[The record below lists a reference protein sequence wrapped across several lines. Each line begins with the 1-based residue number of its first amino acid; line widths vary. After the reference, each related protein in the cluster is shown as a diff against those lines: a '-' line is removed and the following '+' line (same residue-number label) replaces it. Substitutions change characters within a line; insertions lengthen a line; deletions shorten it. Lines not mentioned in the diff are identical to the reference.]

1 MAFSNFSPICNY
13 FMQMAAGAAEMDFQ
27 KGDNERKLKFE
38 NLRAQRN
45 AVRKEQNLLRDT
57 IMRAIGENA
66 TEEQYFKAL
75 EVGWLLLRL
84 TYDCK
89 ICILVLI

>member
-1 MAFSNFSPICNY
+1 
-13 FMQMAAGAAEMDFQ
+13 MAAGAAEMNFQ
-27 KGDNERKLKFE
+27 KGDDERKLKFQ

-57 IMRAIGENA
+57 IMKAIGENA

-75 EVGWLLLRL
+75 EVGWLLL
-84 TYDCK
+84 
-89 ICILVLI
+89 